1 MLTEDRRRAIEQSGF
16 GEEFHLV
23 QPQNLAFW
31 VYCLLVVAG
40 AVVLAGQVSIAAAAY
55 SGALISGVI
64 AFGLLAVAYLWFIHY
79 EDRYTTVPRKLA
91 AAGFVWGA
99 VAAIG
104 AFALF
109 GNDAALNLYAKTFGA
124 SFAFDWGAAL
134 TAPIN
139 EELAKGA
146 GILLL
151 LTLAPRL
158 IRSPFDGLI
167 VGALVGLG
175 FQISEDI
182 SYAFIGA
189 ANAFGDVGAAW
200 TTIIARTLASIPS
213 HWMFSGIFGAG
224 LVWFIGRPQLPA
236 RKGLGAG
243 LMLTAMLMHGLWNAS
258 SAIGGGSVFA
268 WIVPTTVACLL
279 IGLFVRVS
287 KTTVPV
293 EREWMRDIMAPEV
306 QLGVVT
312 PAELD
317 ALAGSRSTLKSYL
330 RAQPSRRTAKH
341 VLETERELAHQIA
354 RENGAET
361 AAVQRARAAVAQAR
375 AANANR
381 LEDHNDDPAS
391 RDGST
396 QAPVGGDRRVRP
408 TGGHLGS

>member
-1 MLTEDRRRAIEQSGF
+1 MSALTEGRRRAIEQSGF
-16 GEEFHLV
+16 GEEFDLV
-23 QPQNLAFW
+23 QPRNAAFW
-31 VYCLLVVAG
+31 VYCVLVLAG
-40 AVVLAGQVSIAAAAY
+40 AVVLSGQVSVAAAAY
-55 SGALISGVI
+55 SGALLSGVI

-79 EDRYTTVPRKLA
+79 QDRYTTVPRKLA

-104 AFALF
+104 AFALL
-109 GNDAALNLYAKTFGA
+109 GNDAVMNLYAKAFGA

-134 TAPIN
+134 TAPVN

-158 IRSPFDGLI
+158 IRTPFDGLI

-200 TTIIARTLASIPS
+200 ATIIARTLASIPS

-224 LVWFIGRPQLPA
+224 LVWFIGRPEVPA

-258 SAIGGGSVFA
+258 SAIGGGGASG
-268 WIVPTTVACLL
+268 WIVPAAVASLL
-279 IGLFVRVS
+279 IGVFVWIYR
-287 KTTVPV
+287 TTVPV
-293 EREWMRDIMAPEV
+293 EREWIRELVAPEV

-312 PAELD
+312 PDELD
-317 ALAGSRSTLKSYL
+317 ALAGSRSTLKRYL
-330 RAQPSRRTAKH
+330 RAQPNRRRAGH
-341 VLETERELAHQIA
+341 VLAAERELAHQIA
-354 RENGAET
+354 RDGGAET
-361 AAVQRARAAVAQAR
+361 AAVRQAR
-375 AANANR
+375 AAIGRAR
-381 LEDHNDDPAS
+381 SA
-391 RDGST
+391 
-396 QAPVGGDRRVRP
+396 
-408 TGGHLGS
+408 